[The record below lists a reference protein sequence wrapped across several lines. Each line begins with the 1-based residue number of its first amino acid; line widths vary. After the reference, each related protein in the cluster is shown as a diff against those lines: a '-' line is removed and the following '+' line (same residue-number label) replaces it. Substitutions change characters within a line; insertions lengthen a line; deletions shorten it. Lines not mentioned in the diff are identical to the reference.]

1 LLITASSETLLKMV
15 NIKIGIAII
24 AMIIEYITKYSIE
37 NLTLAFHENLQTL
50 IYLLEDHKI
59 IGKI

>member
-1 LLITASSETLLKMV
+1 MITES
-15 NIKIGIAII
+15 
-24 AMIIEYITKYSIE
+24 ITKYSIE

-59 IGKI
+59 IGNVSPFQVCYAMFFSVVFPL